1 LLTIRD
7 VTREVR
13 LDARHVPHTTEPG
26 RPRHIIDLTT
36 VLDRRDFGLVWS
48 SLTQKIAD
56 PVSITLHIE
65 LVPASSPA

>member
-1 LLTIRD
+1 MLTIRD